1 MTGLLTIVALGF
13 VLGMRHACDADHVV
27 AVSTIVARH
36 RSISGAALV
45 GAVWGIGHTITIMF
59 VGIGII
65 AFSVVIP
72 ARLGLSLEMA
82 VGLMLIVMGVI
93 NLSGLTHRVFHRFG
107 AAPAS
112 STDWGDGPFHSHEH
126 RHGELRH
133 LHTHFH
139 LFESDRHHRALG
151 RFQMIRALG
160 VGIVHGLAGSAA
172 VALLVMS
179 TIHNPFW
186 SAIYLGVF
194 GLGTIAGMMVISI
207 GMAVPVAISTVQS
220 TKLERWVVFGSGALS
235 VGFGLFIVWHIG
247 FSKGLF

>member
-1 MTGLLTIVALGF
+1 
-13 VLGMRHACDADHVV
+13 MRHACDADHVV

-45 GAVWGIGHTITIMF
+45 GAIWGVGHTITIMV
-59 VGIGII
+59 VGIAII

-72 ARLGLSLEMA
+72 ARLGLSMEMA
-82 VGLMLIVMGVI
+82 VGVMLIVLGLM
-93 NLSGLTHRVFHRFG
+93 NLSGLTHRIFHRFG
-107 AAPAS
+107 AVA
-112 STDWGDGPFHSHEH
+112 DGSADRDDGLLHAHAH

-133 LHTHFH
+133 LHAHFH
-139 LFESDRHHRALG
+139 LFESHRRHGALG
-151 RFQMIRALG
+151 RFQTVRALG

-207 GMAVPVAISTVQS
+207 GMAVPVAISAVQS
-220 TKLERWVVFGSGALS
+220 TELERWMVFGSGALS
-235 VGFGLFIVWHIG
+235 VGFGVFIVWRIG
-247 FSKGLF
+247 FIDGLF